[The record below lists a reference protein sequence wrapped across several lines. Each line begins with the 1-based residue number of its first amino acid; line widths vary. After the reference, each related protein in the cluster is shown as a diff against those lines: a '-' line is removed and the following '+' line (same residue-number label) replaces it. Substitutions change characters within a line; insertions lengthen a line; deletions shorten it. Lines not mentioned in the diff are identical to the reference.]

1 MNKEITVAQENGYKY
16 KFSIVMAVYNV
27 GKYISETLDSIIAQD
42 IGFSDNVQLI
52 LVDDCS
58 KDDSFEICK
67 QYAAKYPNNIIAHQ
81 LPENSGNASTPR
93 NVGIAL
99 TKGKYITCT
108 DSDDILTPNTLSRVW
123 SFFEDHE
130 NETDM
135 VAIPIDM
142 FYNND
147 TTNVVPTR
155 RNAFFKDEDR
165 IVDLEE
171 EWKCSISSVATV
183 FCHSRVKSFY
193 KFDPTIINGEDLM
206 VANKIL
212 LEKRT
217 LGLVGG
223 CTYLYRQHV
232 ATDAQESLIQ
242 QGQKKK
248 SWYTHSIKRITLDML
263 DYAAKKTGSSVPKFY
278 QYALAADLQWRMI
291 ARNKADKLMEGAELD
306 EFYAVLIDA
315 FIKFEYSIIMALPNL
330 PITEK
335 IFVLRKKY
343 VHDLK
348 KKQKRVDTDLF
359 ASFPPTVHLYD
370 LRVHSDGSIDIH
382 CDYNDI
388 LHENAYTPVAY
399 FDPKTPVRTVNTG
412 KGVTTYFHNEVM
424 YVKREIVV
432 RFNIKDVKPYSRLF
446 FAFKTEKR
454 TIRTALTGAGRFPVN
469 PNFYGSYY
477 ILGKFVLSFNKNA
490 LRFDKKKLYSP
501 ITCEARYL
509 RSIFRQSSDS
519 KLKILAHRVAYKL
532 LKPFFSLQKKK
543 KIWLVSDKADRADD
557 NGEFFFRY
565 LAEHKRPKDKCYF
578 VISRDSVD
586 YKRMKKCGKCIPY
599 LSYRHKI
606 LSMFASY
613 LVSAHTHDD
622 FRRPLGLYHKY
633 MLDATHKNRFIF
645 LQHGIIKSDHSR
657 VLNKFNIDI
666 AMFVTSSESERE
678 SIVNGNYGYIGK
690 EVALCGMTRYDGLY
704 SETERLI
711 TIAPTW
717 RYNLCGPMDTYTD
730 TYSLKPDFEES
741 LYYTFFKSL
750 LTDERL
756 CNAAKQYGYK
766 IQFLPHPILFPHKA
780 HFEVNPDIKV
790 LGYGTSFKEV
800 YAKSALMLTDYSSL
814 VFDFAYLK
822 KPIVYTLFDYNDESN
837 SYHAEGYYDHERDG
851 LGDVAY
857 TLNETV
863 DCLIEYMKN
872 DCALKDKYR
881 QRIEK
886 FYAFKDTK
894 NSERVF
900 NAVTKLEKQEFF
912 GI

>member
-1 MNKEITVAQENGYKY
+1 MNKDIIATTENQAYKY

-27 GKYISETLDSIIAQD
+27 GKYLTETLESIISQD
-42 IGFSDNVQLI
+42 IGFCDNVQLI

-67 QYAAKYPNNIIAHQ
+67 SYAEKYPNNIIAYQ

-93 NVGIAL
+93 NVGIQLAE
-99 TKGKYITCT
+99 GKYINCT
-108 DSDDILTPNTLSRVW
+108 DSDDVLTTNTLSKVW
-123 SFFEDHE
+123 SFFEEHE
-130 NETDM
+130 DETDM

-147 TTNVVPTR
+147 LTNVVPTR

-165 IVDLEE
+165 IVDLED
-171 EWKCSISSVATV
+171 EWKCTISSVATV
-183 FCHSRVKSFY
+183 FCHARVKHFY

-206 VANKIL
+206 VANKVL

-232 ATDAQESLIQ
+232 ATDTQESLIQ

-263 DYAAKKTGSSVPKFY
+263 DYASKKVSTQIPKFF
-278 QYALAADLQWRMI
+278 QFALAADLQWRMI
-291 ARNKADKLMEGAELD
+291 ARNKADKLMEADELE
-306 EFYAVLIDA
+306 EFYSVLMDA
-315 FIKFEYSIIMALPNL
+315 FVKFEYSIIMALPNL

-343 VHDLK
+343 VIDLK
-348 KKQKRVDTDLF
+348 KKQKKVDTDLF
-359 ASFPPTVHLYD
+359 SSFPPTVHLYD
-370 LRVHSDGSIDIH
+370 LKVHSDGSVDIY

-388 LHENAYTPVAY
+388 LHENAYSLVAS
-399 FDPKTPVRTVNTG
+399 FDRKTPIRTVNTG
-412 KGVTTYFHNEVM
+412 KGVNTYFHKEVM
-424 YVKREIVV
+424 YVRREMVV
-432 RFNIKDVKPYSRLF
+432 RFNLKDVKPYSRLS
-446 FAFKTEKR
+446 FAFKTGNK
-454 TIRTALTGAGRFPVN
+454 TIRTSLTGTDRFPIN
-469 PNFYGSYY
+469 PSFYGSYY
-477 ILGKFVLSFNKNA
+477 ILGKFVLSFDNNE
-490 LRFDKKKLYSP
+490 LRFDKKKIYSP
-501 ITCEARYL
+501 ITCEARYI
-509 RSIFRQSSDS
+509 RSIFKQSKDN
-519 KLKILAHRVAYKL
+519 KLKILAHRLIYKL
-532 LKPFFSLQKKK
+532 LKPFYKNK

-565 LAEHKRPKDKCYF
+565 LAENKRPKDKCYF

-586 YKRMKKCGKCIPY
+586 YKRMKKYGKCVHY
-599 LSYRHKI
+599 LSYKHKI

-613 LVSAHTHDD
+613 LVSAHTHND
-622 FRRPLGLYHKY
+622 FRRPLGMYHKY
-633 MLDATHKNRFIF
+633 MLDAALRNRFIF
-645 LQHGIIKSDHSR
+645 LQHGIIKSDHSK

-666 AMFVTSSESERE
+666 AMFVTSSESERD
-678 SIVNGNYGYIGK
+678 SIVNGNYGYTSK

-717 RYNLCGPMDTYTD
+717 RYNLCGPMDPHTD
-730 TYSLKPDFEES
+730 TYSLKDDFEDS

-756 CNAAKQYGYK
+756 GDAAKKYGYK
-766 IQFLPHPILFPHKA
+766 IQFLPHPILFPHKER
-780 HFEVNPDIKV
+780 FEVNPEIEV
-790 LGYGTSFKEV
+790 LGYGASFKEV

-822 KPIVYTLFDYNDESN
+822 KPIIYTLFDYNDASN
-837 SYHAEGYYDHERDG
+837 SYHADGYYDHERDG
-851 LGDVAY
+851 LGDVVY
-857 TLNETV
+857 TLDETV
-863 DCLIEYMKN
+863 NCLVEYMKN

-881 QRIEK
+881 QRIDK
-886 FYAFKDTK
+886 FYAFKDKK

>member
-1 MNKEITVAQENGYKY
+1 MNEEIMPVPENKDYKY
-16 KFSIVMAVYNV
+16 KFSIVTAVYNV
-27 GKYISETLDSIIAQD
+27 GKYIAETIDSIVNQD
-42 IGFSDNVQLI
+42 IGFEKNVQLI

-58 KDDSFEICK
+58 KDDSFEICRA
-67 QYAAKYPNNIIAHQ
+67 YAEKYPNNIIAYQ

-93 NVGIAL
+93 NVGIAYAE
-99 TKGKYITCT
+99 GKYITCT
-108 DSDDILTPNTLSRVW
+108 DSDDILTPNTLSIVW
-123 SFFEDHE
+123 EFFEEHE
-130 NETDM
+130 EQTDM

-147 TTNVVPTR
+147 TKNTVPSR
-155 RNAFFKDEDR
+155 RNPFFAAGDR
-165 IVDLEE
+165 VVDLNE

-183 FCHSRVKSFY
+183 FCHARVKHFY

-232 ATDAQESLIQ
+232 ATDTQESLIQ

-263 DYAAKKTGSSVPKFY
+263 DYASKKIGPQIPKFY

-291 ARNKADKLMEGAELD
+291 ARSKADKLMEGEELD
-306 EFYAVLIDA
+306 EFYAVLMDA
-315 FIKFEYSIIMALPNL
+315 FVRFEYSVIMSLPNL

-343 VHDLK
+343 VVDLK
-348 KKQKRVDTDLF
+348 KKQRRVDTDLF

-370 LRVHSDGSIDIH
+370 IRTHSDGTVDIH

-388 LHENAYTPVAY
+388 LHENAYAPVAY
-399 FDPKTPVRTVNTG
+399 FDTKSRVRTVNTG
-412 KGVTTYFHNEVM
+412 KSIAVYFHNEIM

-432 RFNIKDVKPYSRLF
+432 RFDLKDVKPYSRLMF
-446 FAFKTEKR
+446 KFKTDKR
-454 TIRTALTGAGRFPVN
+454 TISTALTGTGRFPVN

-477 ILGKFVLSFNKNA
+477 ILGKFVLSLDKNA
-490 LRFDKKKLYSP
+490 LRFDKKKIYSP
-501 ITCEARYL
+501 ITCEARYI
-509 RSIFRQSSDS
+509 RSIFKQSKDN
-519 KLKILAHRVAYKL
+519 KLKILVHRLAYKL
-532 LKPFFSLQKKK
+532 LKPFYKRK

-565 LAEHKRPKDKCYF
+565 LAENKRKGDKCYF
-578 VISRDSVD
+578 VISRNSVD
-586 YKRMKKCGKCIPY
+586 FDRMKKYGKCVPY

-606 LSMFASY
+606 LSMFATY

-622 FRRPLGLYHKY
+622 FRRPLGYYHRY
-633 MLDATHKNRFIF
+633 MLDAAHKNRFIF
-645 LQHGIIKSDHSR
+645 LQHGIIKSDHSK

-666 AMFVTSSESERE
+666 AMFVTSSEGERE
-678 SIVNGNYGYIGK
+678 SIVNGNYGYTSK
-690 EVALCGMTRYDGLY
+690 EVTLCGMARYDGLY
-704 SETERLI
+704 IDTERLI

-717 RYNLCGPMDTYTD
+717 RYNLCGPMDDRTD
-730 TYSLKPDFEES
+730 TYTLKEGFEDS
-741 LYYTFFKSL
+741 VYYTFFKDL
-750 LTDERL
+750 LTDTRL
-756 CNAAKQYGYK
+756 NEAAKQYGYK
-766 IQFLPHPILFPHKA
+766 IQFLPHPILFPHKER
-780 HFEVNPDIKV
+780 FEVNPDIKV
-790 LGYGTSFKEV
+790 LGYGASFKEV

-822 KPIVYTLFDYNDESN
+822 KPIVYTLFDYNDISN

-857 TLNETV
+857 TLEDTV

-886 FYAFKDTK
+886 FYAFKDKK
-894 NSERVF
+894 NCERIF
-900 NAVTKLEKQEFF
+900 NAITKLEKQEFF

>member
-1 MNKEITVAQENGYKY
+1 MNKENIMAQSGEYKY

-27 GKYISETLDSIIAQD
+27 GKYITETIESIIAQD
-42 IGFSDNVQLI
+42 IGFCENVQLI

-67 QYAAKYPNNIIAHQ
+67 SYAEKYPDNIIAKQ

-93 NVGIAL
+93 NVGIKL
-99 TKGKYITCT
+99 VEGKYISCT
-108 DSDDILTPNTLSRVW
+108 DSDDVLTANTLSRVW
-123 SFFEDHE
+123 SFFEEHE
-130 NETDM
+130 SETDM

-147 TTNVVPTR
+147 LDDRVPTR
-155 RNAFFKDEDR
+155 RNAFFTGDDR
-165 IVDLEE
+165 IVNLEE

-183 FCHSRVKSFY
+183 FCHSRVKHFY
-193 KFDPTIINGEDLM
+193 EFDPTIINGEDLM

-232 ATDAQESLIQ
+232 ATDTQESLIQ
-242 QGQKKK
+242 QGQKKV
-248 SWYTHSIKRITLDML
+248 SWYTHSIKRITLDMME
-263 DYAAKKTGSSVPKFY
+263 YAKKKVGSDIPKFF

-306 EFYAVLIDA
+306 EFYDVLIDA
-315 FIKFEYSIIMALPNL
+315 FVRFEYSVIMALPNL

-343 VHDLK
+343 VLDLK
-348 KKQKRVDTDLF
+348 KKQRRVDTDLF

-370 LRVHSDGSIDIH
+370 IRVHSDGDVDIY

-388 LHENAYTPVAY
+388 LHENEYSPIAS
-399 FDPKTPVRTVNTG
+399 FEPKAHVRTVDTG
-412 KGVTTYFHNEVM
+412 KSVAKYFHNEIM
-424 YVKREIVV
+424 YVKKEVVV
-432 RFNIKDVKPYSRLF
+432 RFNLKDIKPYSRLC
-446 FAFKTEKR
+446 FAFKTKKR
-454 TIRTALTGAGRFPVN
+454 TVRTAVTGTGRFPVN
-469 PNFYGSYY
+469 PDFYGSYY
-477 ILGKFVLSFNKNA
+477 FLGKFVISFDKNC
-490 LRFDKKKLYSP
+490 LRFDKKKVYSP
-501 ITCEARYL
+501 LTCEARYI
-509 RSIFRQSSDS
+509 RSIFKKTNDN
-519 KLKILAHRVAYKL
+519 KIKILAHRVLYKL
-532 LKPFFSLQKKK
+532 LKPFYKNK

-565 LAEHKRPKDKCYF
+565 LTEHKRRGDKCYF
-578 VISRDSVD
+578 VINRDSVD
-586 YKRMKKCGKCIPY
+586 YSRMKKYGKCIPY
-599 LSYRHKI
+599 LSYRHKV

-622 FRRPLGLYHKY
+622 FRRPLGIYHKY
-633 MLDATHKNRFIF
+633 MRDAAIRNRFIF

-666 AMFVTSSESERE
+666 AMFVTSSNSERD
-678 SIVNGNYGYIGK
+678 SIVNGNYGYSAK

-704 SETERLI
+704 SDTERLI

-717 RYNLCGPMDTYTD
+717 RYNLCGPMDVHTD
-730 TYSLKPDFEES
+730 TYSLKDDFEES

-756 CNAAKQYGYK
+756 GAAAKKYGYR
-766 IQFLPHPILFPHKA
+766 IQFLPHPILFPHKER
-780 HFEVNPDIKV
+780 FEVNPEIKV
-790 LGYGTSFKEV
+790 LGYGSSFKEV

-822 KPIVYTLFDYNDESN
+822 KPIIYTLFDYNDASN
-837 SYHAEGYYDHERDG
+837 SYHADGYYDHERDG
-851 LGDVAY
+851 LGDVVY
-857 TLNETV
+857 TLDDTV
-863 DCLIEYMKN
+863 NCLIEYMKN
-872 DCALKDKYR
+872 DCVLKDKYR

-886 FYAFKDTK
+886 FYAFKDTR